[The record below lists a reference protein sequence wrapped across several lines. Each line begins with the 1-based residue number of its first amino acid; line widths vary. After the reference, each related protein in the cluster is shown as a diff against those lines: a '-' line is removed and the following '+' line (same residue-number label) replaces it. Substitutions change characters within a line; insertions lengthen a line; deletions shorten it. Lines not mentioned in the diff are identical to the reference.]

1 VSLLSKLFGRRGE
14 TPPEERAITSLN
26 SIPKNSEQWAGGAA
40 GIPVNDRTAMQHATV
55 FACVRLI
62 ADSIAMLPLHAYRK
76 VGGVRQEIDPTPS
89 LISRPY
95 PGMSQF
101 EWVHQVVT
109 SLVLRGNT
117 FGVVTARDRLEYPTQ
132 ILPVHPDDVVVEV
145 QDMGL
150 PRIPV
155 YWVGGERVPIEDMVH
170 IKRFTLPGDVE
181 GLSPI
186 RQAATGI
193 GLSLAAEKYG
203 ARFFGDSANPSS
215 VLESDQDLTEDQV
228 TRTQKQW
235 IASHGGRRHPAVL
248 SGGFK
253 WRPIA
258 IMPEESQF
266 LETRGYQRG
275 EIAMLFGVP
284 PHMIGDTQK
293 STSWG
298 TGIEQQSIGYVTYT
312 LGGWISCIEGA
323 LNMLTPRGTF
333 VKFNVD
339 GLLRG
344 DQKSRYDAY
353 TQARN
358 AGWMNVDEI
367 RSLEDMPPIPGG
379 AGQSYIQPLNM
390 GPLGT
395 DPNANR
401 PAPQPAPD
409 PEEDEDQ
416 DQ

>member
-1 VSLLSKLFGRRGE
+1 VSLLSRFRKRSE
-14 TPPEERAITSLN
+14 QRAVTSLS
-26 SIPKNSEQWAGGAA
+26 SIPPNSEQYSGLA

-62 ADSIAMLPLHAYRK
+62 ADSIAMLPVDAYRK
-76 VGGVRQEIDPTPS
+76 SGDLRLEVSPTPT
-89 LISRPY
+89 IVANPY
-95 PGMSQF
+95 AGLTQF
-101 EWVHQVVT
+101 EWMHQMVT
-109 SLVLRGNT
+109 SLVMRGNA
-117 FGVVTARDRLEYPTQ
+117 FGLVTARDRLEYPTQ
-132 ILPVHPDDVVVEV
+132 IMPVSPDDV
-145 QDMGL
+145 QITLADNGL

-155 YWVGGERVPIEDMVH
+155 YHIGGTIVPREDVFH
-170 IKRFTLPGDVE
+170 IRRFTLPGQIE

-186 RQAATGI
+186 QQAALGI
-193 GLSLAAEKYG
+193 GLSLAAERYG

-215 VLESDQDLTEDQV
+215 VLETEQDLTDDQV
-228 TRTQKQW
+228 RRTQKQW
-235 IASHGGRRHPAVL
+235 ISSHGGKRHPAVL

-284 PHMIGDTQK
+284 PHMIGDTTK

-298 TGIEQQSIGYVTYT
+298 SGIEQQSIGYVTYT
-312 LGGWISCIEGA
+312 LGGWLSCIEA
-323 LNMLTPRGTF
+323 AYNQITPRGQF

-367 RSLEDMPPIPGG
+367 RALEDMAPIPDGS
-379 AGQSYIQPLNM
+379 GQTYMQPLNM

-395 DPNANR
+395 DPTVSK
-401 PAPQPAPD
+401 PAPEPD
-409 PEEDEDQ
+409 PEGDEDQ
-416 DQ
+416 